1 MNSIASKP
9 AGPPATDSS
18 PPRTLL
24 ASRRHTLIFLAI
36 CLTVTVVSALNASH
50 SSPQGVPAS
59 SNHMLQVYLWLIGL
73 EWLWV
78 RFVYKGMQAQQR
90 SMLEFIGRPWFTP
103 RQLAGDLV
111 YAALAFGFSYAWFV
125 GAHHLLSHG
134 EAVSNPLL
142 PAAPSGVAGI
152 FVWIALSLSAG
163 ICEEVVFRGYLQR
176 QLAALSGSTSLAILG
191 QAIVF
196 GVAHGYEGVGAVIQ
210 IVVYG
215 LAIGMLAQWRG
226 NIRAGVLAH
235 AAWDLMAGLRL
246 I

>member
-1 MNSIASKP
+1 MNSIASNP
-9 AGPPATDSS
+9 PGPPTTERL

-36 CLTVTVVSALNASH
+36 CLAVTGVSALNANHGSAR
-50 SSPQGVPAS
+50 GAPAN
-59 SNHMLQVYLWLIGL
+59 SNYILQVYLWLIGL

-78 RFVYKGMQAQQR
+78 RFVYKGMQAQRR
-90 SMLEFIGRPWFTP
+90 SMFEFIGRPWFTP

-125 GAHHLLSHG
+125 GAQHLLSHG
-134 EAVSNPLL
+134 GVGSNPLL

-152 FVWIALSLSAG
+152 LVWIGLSLSAG
-163 ICEEVVFRGYLQR
+163 ICEEIVFRGYLQR

-196 GVAHGYEGVGAVIQ
+196 GAAHGYEGVGAVIR

-235 AAWDLMAGLRL
+235 AAWDILAGLGL
-246 I
+246 V